1 MNKRIPSVT
10 RLKGGRLSLGD
21 WRVLQWISV
30 GLAGVVIAAMWWFS
44 WQRVEAER
52 TLLLHNTRTQ
62 QSNLAAI
69 VAENLTQLVDRGRYM
84 AIAANEW
91 FDGDRVGASARLTTM
106 LAQDAV
112 FIRASLFDANLQRVY
127 TSAPA
132 PDGDRWSERLRE
144 RVAQRPGGPHEEV
157 QVLAGADE
165 VRGTW
170 QVPLLFHIPDE
181 RLGDRG
187 WLLLMVD
194 MGYFLR
200 LYRNIDIGRGG
211 AIHVLDTD
219 GFQIAEANAL
229 GLAESTGERRSFSGD
244 GLLHSE
250 RAAERAP
257 FVAAVSRPL
266 ADVLTVSAWGGSRL
280 WLMAGLLSAV
290 LLLASWGL
298 VRGLRRQQLLFQ
310 ALSEADHDK
319 RALIEQLEQEKGRA
333 LALASFDHLTG
344 LHNRRMFNEL
354 VASHLELARRSRKH
368 YALAYLDLDRFK
380 TINDSLGHHVGDLLL
395 RAVAERLRLHVR
407 SADIVG
413 RMGGDE
419 FAILIT
425 GLDAMTDM
433 DAIAAKLLHQ
443 LALPYTGLD
452 GHEIQTAASMGIA
465 FFPRD
470 GHNVTTLCR
479 HADSA
484 MYLSKRAGRG
494 RFSYYDAG
502 LMPTDERRVTLE
514 RQLPQAL
521 SDNQFVLHYQPKVRL
536 SDYRVTG
543 FEALLRWQHPD
554 YGLVTPGDFVPLAE
568 QSGLIVPLGQ
578 WVLRAACAQLA
589 AWRASGLGGFSVAV
603 NVSPHQLRDPGL
615 VQQVAALITEH
626 GLLPGDLE
634 IEITE
639 SCLVEPVDQAVAVL
653 EALQR
658 LGVVVG
664 LDDFGSGFSSLSQ
677 IKNLPIHT
685 LKIDRSFIND
695 VRSSNEAGVIVTSIV
710 TLAHNLGM
718 RVVAEGVELKSQM
731 VFLKTANCDEVQG
744 YFLSRP
750 VPADEAARLLDE
762 PLMESA
768 A

>member
-1 MNKRIPSVT
+1 MLGPQVLDEGQSDWFRHFKQGAWT
-10 RLKGGRLSLGD
+10 RLHQLVNTQRDAELEVEGLPLPGAQDGQARRYMVKATLARGKIEGSLQD
-21 WRVLQWISV
+21 VTEKSRANEHLQFLANNDPLTKVLNRR
-30 GLAGVVIAAMWWFS
+30 GVEKALDAAM
-44 WQRVEAER
+44 
-52 TLLLHNTRTQ
+52 
-62 QSNLAAI
+62 
-69 VAENLTQLVDRGRYM
+69 
-84 AIAANEW
+84 
-91 FDGDRVGASARLTTM
+91 ASARE
-106 LAQDAV
+106 
-112 FIRASLFDANLQRVY
+112 
-127 TSAPA
+127 
-132 PDGDRWSERLRE
+132 GK
-144 RVAQRPGGPHEEV
+144 
-157 QVLAGADE
+157 
-165 VRGTW
+165 
-170 QVPLLFHIPDE
+170 PL
-181 RLGDRG
+181 
-187 WLLLMVD
+187 
-194 MGYFLR
+194 
-200 LYRNIDIGRGG
+200 
-211 AIHVLDTD
+211 
-219 GFQIAEANAL
+219 
-229 GLAESTGERRSFSGD
+229 
-244 GLLHSE
+244 
-250 RAAERAP
+250 
-257 FVAAVSRPL
+257 
-266 ADVLTVSAWGGSRL
+266 
-280 WLMAGLLSAV
+280 
-290 LLLASWGL
+290 
-298 VRGLRRQQLLFQ
+298 
-310 ALSEADHDK
+310 
-319 RALIEQLEQEKGRA
+319 
-333 LALASFDHLTG
+333 
-344 LHNRRMFNEL
+344 
-354 VASHLELARRSRKH
+354 
-368 YALAYLDLDRFK
+368 ALAYLDLDRFK

-452 GHEIQTAASMGIA
+452 GHEIQAAASMGIA

-589 AWRASGLGGFSVAV
+589 AWRVSGLGGFSVAV

-744 YFLSRP
+744 YYLSRP
-750 VPADEAARLLDE
+750 VPASEAERLLGE
-762 PLMESA
+762 PLMEPA
-768 A
+768 

>member
-1 MNKRIPSVT
+1 MA
-10 RLKGGRLSLGD
+10 GWRLSLGD

-30 GLAGVVIAAMWWFS
+30 GLAGVVIAAMWWFT
-44 WQRVEAER
+44 WQRFEAER
-52 TLLLHNTRTQ
+52 ALLLHNTRTQ
-62 QSNLAAI
+62 QHSLAAI

-84 AIAANEW
+84 AIAADEW
-91 FDGDRVGASARLTTM
+91 FEGDRMGASTRLATM

-112 FIRASLFDANLQRVY
+112 FIRASLFDASLQRVY

-132 PDGDRWSERLRE
+132 ADGAQWSGRLRE
-144 RVAQRPGGPHEEV
+144 RLAHAPAGVREEV

-165 VRGTW
+165 VRGSW
-170 QVPLLFHIPDE
+170 QVPLLFHIPDQ
-181 RLGDRG
+181 RLGDKG

-211 AIHVLDTD
+211 VIHVLDTE
-219 GFQIAEANAL
+219 GFEIAEANAL
-229 GLAESTGERRSFSGD
+229 GLAEASGQRGRFQGD
-244 GLLHSE
+244 GLLHSQ

-257 FVAAVSRPL
+257 FVAVVSRPL
-266 ADVLTVSAWGGSRL
+266 ADVLAAPAWGGTRVWVMS
-280 WLMAGLLSAV
+280 GLLSLV
-290 LLLASWGL
+290 LLVASWGL

-319 RALIEQLEQEKGRA
+319 RGLIEQLEQEKGRA

-395 RAVAERLRLHVR
+395 RAVAERLRQHVR

-443 LALPYTGLD
+443 LAQPYTGLD

-479 HADSA
+479 HADAA
-484 MYLSKRAGRG
+484 MYQSKRAGRG

-521 SDNQFVLHYQPKVRL
+521 AEGQFVLHYQPKVRL

-543 FEALLRWQHPD
+543 FEALLRWQHPE

-578 WVLRAACAQLA
+578 WVLRAACQQLA
-589 AWRASGLGGFSVAV
+589 AWRSRGLEGFSVAV
-603 NVSPHQLRDPGL
+603 NVSPHQLRDSDL
-615 VQQVAALITEH
+615 VKRVGGLITEF
-626 GLLPGDLE
+626 GLQPGDLE

-653 EALQR
+653 ETLQR

-677 IKNLPIHT
+677 IRNLPIHT
-685 LKIDRSFIND
+685 LKIDRSFVND
-695 VRSSNEAGVIVTSIV
+695 VRSSNEAGVIVTSII

-718 RVVAEGVELKSQM
+718 RVVAEGVELKAQM

-744 YFLSRP
+744 YYLSRP
-750 VPADEAARLLDE
+750 VPAGEAERLLGE
-762 PLMESA
+762 PLMASA
-768 A
+768 